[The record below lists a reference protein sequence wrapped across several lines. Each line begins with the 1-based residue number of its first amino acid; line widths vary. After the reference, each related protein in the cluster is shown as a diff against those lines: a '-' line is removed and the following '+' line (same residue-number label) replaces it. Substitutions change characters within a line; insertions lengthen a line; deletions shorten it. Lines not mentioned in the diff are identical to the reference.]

1 MWKSTIG
8 VALPSSPFVVHAFD
22 ARPGTLFAAALPCE
36 ADANYLLFLAGTRS
50 SSCLLTEAAAFLTT
64 PVYSIEAGG
73 SLCQQDLLQPIKQT
87 AALQ

>member
-50 SSCLLTEAAAFLTT
+50 SSCLLT
-64 PVYSIEAGG
+64 
-73 SLCQQDLLQPIKQT
+73 
-87 AALQ
+87 